1 MTVFEINSVPYGS
14 TGRIMF
20 QIADEINQ
28 AGGRVYT
35 SASYTKPRGE
45 TFPKNYYQIGNI
57 IGKTAHIILA
67 KITGYQGCFSHFAT
81 YRLIRKIKKINPDII
96 HLHNLHGWYLNWP
109 MLFSYL
115 KKADIPVVWTLHDCW
130 SFTGHCPHFMAVSC
144 EKWKTQCYDC
154 PLYKKY
160 PGSFWDDSKT
170 QYALK
175 KKCFVGVPNLTIVTP
190 SQWLADLIKQSFL
203 KDYHPI
209 VIHNGIDLKKFK
221 PTVSS
226 FRKQYHLEN
235 RTILLG
241 VAFDW
246 GPRKG
251 IEDFK
256 RLAQEL
262 SEEYVIVLVGVSK
275 NVAETLSE
283 QIVVIPCT
291 QSQEELA
298 KIYSAAD
305 LFVNPTLEDNFPT
318 VNLEA
323 LACGTPVV
331 TYDTGGS
338 PESLTEQCGKV
349 VPYKDYLALKDA
361 ICEMKSAKPV
371 MKHSCRER
379 ALLYGRENAY
389 RSYIDLYRK
398 CMKKSGDCEGRV

>member
-20 QIADEINQ
+20 QIADTIEKS
-28 AGGRVYT
+28 GWTVYT

-45 TFPKNYYQIGNI
+45 LFPEHYYRIGGI
-57 IGKTAHIILA
+57 VGKTAHILLA
-67 KITGYQGCFSHFAT
+67 KLTGRHGCYSHFAT
-81 YRLIRKIKKINPDII
+81 CRLIEKIKKAQPDVI
-96 HLHNLHGWYLNWP
+96 HLHNIHGWYLNWP
-109 MLFSYL
+109 MLFGYL
-115 KKADIPVVWTLHDCW
+115 KQAGIPVVWTLHDCW
-130 SFTGHCPHFMAVSC
+130 AFTGHCPHFMAVSC
-144 EKWKTQCYDC
+144 EKWKTQCMDC

-160 PGSFWDDSKT
+160 PGCFWDDSEK

-175 KKCFVGVPNLTIVTP
+175 KNCFVGVPGLTLVTP
-190 SQWLADLIKQSFL
+190 SQWLADLVKQSFL
-203 KDYHPI
+203 KDYHTV
-209 VIHNGIDLKKFK
+209 VIHNGIDLEKFK
-221 PTVSS
+221 PAVSN

-235 RTILLG
+235 KIVVLG

-262 SEEYVIVLVGVSK
+262 PEEYAIVLVGVSPK
-275 NVAETLSE
+275 IAETLPKR
-283 QIVVIPCT
+283 IVSIPCT

-298 KIYSAAD
+298 QIYSAAD
-305 LFVNPTLEDNFPT
+305 LFVNPTQEDNFPT

-349 VPYKDYLALKDA
+349 VPYQDYPALKEA
-361 ICEMKSAKPV
+361 VCQMKNAKTT
-371 MKHSCRER
+371 MAQACRER
-379 ALLYGRENAY
+379 AQRFGREDAYKRYIELYGKC
-389 RSYIDLYRK
+389 RK
-398 CMKKSGDCEGRV
+398 GSCKP